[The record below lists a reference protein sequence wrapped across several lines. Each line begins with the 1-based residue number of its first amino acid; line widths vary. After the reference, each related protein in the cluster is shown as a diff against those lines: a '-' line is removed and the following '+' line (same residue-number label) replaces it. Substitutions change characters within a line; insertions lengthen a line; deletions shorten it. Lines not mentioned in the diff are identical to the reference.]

1 MFDIN
6 HELYLI
12 SVRPEQMSFM
22 QTIILS
28 FKLLYNIMIVSLIT
42 TMPIAFLF
50 GVATALDYFFPRAG

>member
-1 MFDIN
+1 MFNIN

-28 FKLLYNIMIVSLIT
+28 FKLFYNIMIVSLIAT
-42 TMPIAFLF
+42 IPIALLF
-50 GVATALDYFFPRAG
+50 GVATALDYFFPRVG